1 MEKFTVY
8 YCMEAETRYKQRL
21 KHDSTFVGKMHKKTI
36 RMLIVAINRGTWIM
50 HNFSLFVL
58 LCIFLLLC
66 IFKHSSVNTLLTI

>member
-1 MEKFTVY
+1 MEKFRVY

-50 HNFSLFVL
+50 HNF
-58 LCIFLLLC
+58 FLAFMHFFCFYAFLSILQ
-66 IFKHSSVNTLLTI
+66 